1 MEKEENNFKEIPKCF
16 WLFFC
21 TLDTGSVFHTHKL
34 IFSFSIKL
42 LLFSNSTTVE
52 VTECLSMKQRRQER
66 RFFLRS
72 LSKNWMQE
80 GMRKRPFQR
89 KRHEMDR
96 EREKRGSEAK
106 RAWNWIGAITIR
118 VPSRVGFFFWP
129 GEGWHPWKRKSVCN
143 PEIVANEALCDLGMP
158 PQFS

>member
-1 MEKEENNFKEIPKCF
+1 MFINETK
-16 WLFFC
+16 
-21 TLDTGSVFHTHKL
+21 
-34 IFSFSIKL
+34 
-42 LLFSNSTTVE
+42 
-52 VTECLSMKQRRQER
+52 RRKER

-106 RAWNWIGAITIR
+106 RPWNWTGAITIR
-118 VPSRVGFFFWP
+118 VPSRVGFFVFFFLFFFSWGGMAP
-129 GEGWHPWKRKSVCN
+129 LEKEISV
-143 PEIVANEALCDLGMP
+143 
-158 PQFS
+158 

>member
-52 VTECLSMKQRRQER
+52 VTECLSMKQRRKER

-72 LSKNWMQE
+72 LSNNWMQE

-118 VPSRVGFFFWP
+118 VPSQVGFFFF
-129 GEGWHPWKRKSVCN
+129 
-143 PEIVANEALCDLGMP
+143 DLGRDGTLGKGN
-158 PQFS
+158 QCATQK

>member
-1 MEKEENNFKEIPKCF
+1 MFINETK
-16 WLFFC
+16 
-21 TLDTGSVFHTHKL
+21 
-34 IFSFSIKL
+34 
-42 LLFSNSTTVE
+42 
-52 VTECLSMKQRRQER
+52 RRKER

-106 RAWNWIGAITIR
+106 RPWNWTGAITIR
-118 VPSRVGFFFWP
+118 VPSRVGVFVFFFFVFF
-129 GEGWHPWKRKSVCN
+129 E
-143 PEIVANEALCDLGMP
+143 LGRDGTLGKGN
-158 PQFS
+158 QCVTQK